1 MPLYKV
7 LNTHIHHDGTLY
19 APGDTIELA
28 QAQATGLHVEL
39 LPENEQGKKGGKK

>member
-19 APGDTIELA
+19 GPGDTIELTGE
-28 QAQATGLHVEL
+28 QATQLSVLL